1 VPTLPSG
8 EAPAPQQRPGLVL
21 APFRGVRYAEDRV
34 SGLARVTSPPYDVIA
49 ADNETRLMAADPH
62 NVVRL
67 ILPRHPADEPGSPF
81 QDAASDLARWLA
93 EGILVADPEPA
104 LYVYEQAAAE
114 TGVVLQRGLI
124 GALGLVPYADGVVR
138 PHENVMPGPVAG
150 RRQLMEA
157 TRANLEPIFLLYENG
172 NGAATRLVDAVA
184 ADGAPLAEARTAD
197 GLRHRLW
204 AITEPAQLA
213 EIAADLAPHTA
224 LIADGHHRYAAYLEL
239 QRRLRQAGAGP
250 GPWDRGLALL
260 VDSAAY
266 PPQVGAIHRVVDGLV
281 PETAARLASA
291 AFEVRELPGGAGDVP
306 AVLAQLGG
314 ACSGGVAFVLAGH
327 GRAWL
332 LSDPDPAQLRT
343 AVPDQPAE
351 LWQRVGGTVM
361 ADLLFARIWGIAD
374 DERSVRAFHDPAGA
388 LAAADGGSAASS
400 RSDGWAGST
409 GADRSAASSGSD
421 GWAGSA
427 GSDGPAASSASDSSA
442 RVDGFGCGTAVLCC
456 PMSAAQVYE
465 VAALGRRVPRK
476 STSFGPKPRT
486 GLVLRLFAEG

>member
-1 VPTLPSG
+1 MPTLSSG

-49 ADNETRLMAADPH
+49 ADNETHLMAADPH

-81 QDAASDLARWLA
+81 QDAAADLARWLA
-93 EGILVADPEPA
+93 DGILVADPQPA
-104 LYVYEQAAAE
+104 LYVYEQAAAG
-114 TGVVLQRGLI
+114 TGAVLQRGLI
-124 GALGLVPYADGVVR
+124 GALGLVPYAAGIVR

-157 TRANLEPIFLLYENG
+157 TQANLEPIFLLYQNG
-172 NGAATRLVDAVA
+172 NGVATGLVDSVA
-184 ADGAPLAEARTAD
+184 DSRAPLSGAVTPD

-204 AITEPAQLA
+204 AITDPAELSA
-213 EIAADLAPHTA
+213 IAADLAPRTA
-224 LIADGHHRYAAYLEL
+224 MIADGHHRYAAYLEV
-239 QRRLRQAGAGP
+239 QRRLRQADAGP

-260 VDSAAY
+260 VDSTAY
-266 PPQVGAIHRVVDGLV
+266 PPHVGAIHRVVDGLV
-281 PETAARLASA
+281 PETAARLAASA
-291 AFEVRELPGGAGDVP
+291 FTVRELPGGTGDVP
-306 AVLAQLGG
+306 GVLGQLAR
-314 ACSGGVAFVLAGH
+314 ACGGGVAFLLAGR

-332 LSDPDPAQLRT
+332 LSDPDPAQLRA
-343 AVPDQPAE
+343 AVPDQPAA

-361 ADLLFARIWGIAD
+361 ADLLFARIWGVAD
-374 DERSVRAFHDPAGA
+374 DERSVRAFHDPADA
-388 LAAADGGSAASS
+388 LAAADG
-400 RSDGWAGST
+400 
-409 GADRSAASSGSD
+409 RSAASN
-421 GWAGSA
+421 GSA
-427 GSDGPAASSASDSSA
+427 RPAAPDDSAGPGRPGRPGTSA
-442 RVDGFGCGTAVLCC
+442 GPGSFGAATAVLCC

>member
-1 VPTLPSG
+1 
-8 EAPAPQQRPGLVL
+8 VL

-34 SGLARVTSPPYDVIA
+34 SDLARVTSPPYDVIA

-67 ILPRHPADEPGSPF
+67 ILPRHPGQEPGSPF
-81 QDAASDLARWLA
+81 QDAAADLARWQA
-93 EGILVADPEPA
+93 DGILVADPMPA
-104 LYVYEQAAAE
+104 LYVYEQAAAG
-114 TGVVLQRGLI
+114 TGLVIQRGLI
-124 GALGLVPYADGVVR
+124 GALGLASYAAGIVQ

-157 TRANLEPIFLLYENG
+157 TQANLEPIFLLYQNG
-172 NGAATRLVDAVA
+172 NGVATGLVDSVA
-184 ADGAPLAEARTAD
+184 DSRVPLAEATTPD

-204 AITEPAQLA
+204 AITDPALLTA
-213 EIAADLAPHTA
+213 VAADLAPRTA
-224 LIADGHHRYAAYLEL
+224 LIADGHHRYAAYLEV
-239 QRRLRQAGAGP
+239 QRRLWQEGAGP

-266 PPQVGAIHRVVDGLV
+266 PPQVAAIHRVVQGLV

-291 AFEVRELPGGAGDVP
+291 AFQVSELPGGTRDVP
-306 AVLAQLGG
+306 EILAQLAA
-314 ACSGGVAFVLAGH
+314 ACADGVAFVLAGH

-332 LSDPDPAQLRT
+332 LSEPDPAVLRT

-361 ADLLFARIWGIAD
+361 ADLLFARIWGVAD
-374 DERSVRAFHDPAGA
+374 DERSVRAFHDPAEA
-388 LAAADGGSAASS
+388 VSAADRGPDGSDAS
-400 RSDGWAGST
+400 G
-409 GADRSAASSGSD
+409 GSD
-421 GWAGSA
+421 GFTG
-427 GSDGPAASSASDSSA
+427 
-442 RVDGFGCGTAVLCC
+442 GTAVLCC

-486 GLVLRLFAEG
+486 GLVLRLFAQG